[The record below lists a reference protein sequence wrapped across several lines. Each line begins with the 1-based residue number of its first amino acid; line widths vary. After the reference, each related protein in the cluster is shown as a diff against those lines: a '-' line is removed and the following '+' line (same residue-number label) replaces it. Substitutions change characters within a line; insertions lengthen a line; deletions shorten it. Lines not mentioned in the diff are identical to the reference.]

1 MVSLPK
7 RCSKNY
13 KSISSSDTSD
23 SEGIDTIKAYNNSTE
38 ETIKPPQNIMEEHN
52 TTDIDNNISKN
63 NRKLISPLARRI
75 ADLENIDISNINGS
89 GPKGRIVKK
98 KVGERGRSACG

>member
-1 MVSLPK
+1 
-7 RCSKNY
+7 
-13 KSISSSDTSD
+13 
-23 SEGIDTIKAYNNSTE
+23 
-38 ETIKPPQNIMEEHN
+38 MEEHN

-63 NRKLISPLARRI
+63 KRKLISPLARRI

-98 KVGERGRSACG
+98 DLENKINNVEKVNSKEKFNLNNEVTIFI